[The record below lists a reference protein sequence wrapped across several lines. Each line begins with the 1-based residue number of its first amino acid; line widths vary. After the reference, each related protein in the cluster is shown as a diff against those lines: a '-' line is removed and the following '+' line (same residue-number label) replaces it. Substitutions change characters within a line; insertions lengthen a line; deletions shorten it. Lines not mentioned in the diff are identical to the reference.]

1 VFVEFQGTG
10 NLYRSTNGGNG
21 FSFVGNGIS
30 GSDRNCFLPPYLID
44 PDDPDRMLYATHRV
58 YESANGGSS
67 WSPLSDDL
75 TTGSGAIRALAIA
88 PSDPQV
94 VYAATND
101 GNVLYSDDGGASF
114 ALRLAGN
121 PGSPRVTRELFVH
134 PGDPQTA
141 WLAVGVFG
149 ATQLRKTTD
158 GGASW
163 SALDTHLPDVPVN
176 VVAVLPGAR
185 DRIFAGT
192 DAGLYFS
199 PDGGASW
206 QRYGKGLPRAPVID
220 LLLEPERGRVVA
232 ATQGRGVWRAPL

>member
-1 VFVEFQGTG
+1 
-10 NLYRSTNGGNG
+10 
-21 FSFVGNGIS
+21 
-30 GSDRNCFLPPYLID
+30 
-44 PDDPDRMLYATHRV
+44 MLYATHRV

-67 WSPLSDDL
+67 WSPLSGDL
-75 TTGSGAIRALAIA
+75 TNGSGAIRALALA

-101 GNVLYSDDGGASF
+101 GRVLFSNDGGASF
-114 ALRLAGN
+114 QPRLTGN
-121 PGSPRVTRELFVH
+121 PGWPRVTRELFVH
-134 PGDPQTA
+134 PTEPLTA
-141 WLAVGVFG
+141 WLAVGAFG
-149 ATQLRKTTD
+149 VTQLAKTTD

-163 SALDTHLPDVPVN
+163 SPLDTHLPDVPVN

-185 DRIFAGT
+185 DRIYAGT
-192 DAGLYFS
+192 DAGLLFS

-232 ATQGRGVWRAPL
+232 ATQGRGVWRASL